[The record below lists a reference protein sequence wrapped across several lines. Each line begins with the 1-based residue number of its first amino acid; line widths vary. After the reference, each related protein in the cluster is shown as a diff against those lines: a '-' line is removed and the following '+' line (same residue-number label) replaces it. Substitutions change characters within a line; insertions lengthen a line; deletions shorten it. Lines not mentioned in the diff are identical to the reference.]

1 MKHTIPYVQGWWTPE
16 NQAPVKGNHG
26 IRQALMSLED
36 PIYIVDIHGT
46 PGGARGGRA
55 VLENITSTSRK
66 SENDHA
72 NGFPIKASAPA
83 LSMEQLGDP
92 AFKQRHGLHY
102 PYIAGAMAN
111 GITSVE
117 MVEAMAHNGM
127 MGFLGAG
134 GLSIPQV
141 EAAVQHLNHSLGDL
155 PFGCNLIHSHGD
167 PEMEMATVNLYLRY
181 GVRCISAAAFMR
193 ITLPLV
199 YYRVKGIH
207 REESGRINTPNR
219 VIAKVSRIEVARQFF
234 SPPPEKMIQVLLDQG
249 LITADEAALSQQI
262 PMAQDL
268 TAEADSGGHTDNRP
282 AISLFPT
289 MISLRDE
296 FNLRFQYQSPLCVG
310 FAGGISTPE
319 SAAAAF
325 QMGAA
330 YILTGSINQSCT
342 ESGTSTEVKALL
354 AQAQQA
360 DVAMAPAADMFE
372 IGARVQVL
380 KRGTMF
386 SVRAE
391 KLYSIYKTYP
401 SFDVVPQALQ
411 QEVEEK
417 MLRKSF
423 DATWQTTREF
433 FIQRNIQEVHRAE
446 KDPRH
451 KMALVFRSY
460 LGQSSRWSITGDA
473 ERRMDYQIWCGPAMG
488 AFNQWVKGSF
498 LENYEN
504 RHVVDIALNL
514 LFGAC
519 VCTRV
524 AWLKTQCNDIP
535 VEASRFS
542 PMDRASLLSTNSAM

>member
-1 MKHTIPYVQGWWTPE
+1 MKHETPSVRGWWTPE

-26 IRQALMSLED
+26 ITQALMNLEE

-46 PGGARGGRA
+46 PGGAQGGCA
-55 VLENITSTSRK
+55 ILGNPAFTSK
-66 SENDHA
+66 KFEHDPA

-92 AFKQRHGLHY
+92 AFKQRHGLQY

-117 MVEAMAHNGM
+117 MVEAMAHHGM

-141 EAAVQHLNHSLGDL
+141 EAAVKQLNHSLGDL

-167 PEMEMATVNLYLRY
+167 PEMEMATVNLYLRH

-207 REESGRINTPNR
+207 REDSGRINTPNR
-219 VIAKVSRIEVARQFF
+219 VVAKVSRIEVARQFF
-234 SPPPEKMIQVLLDQG
+234 SPPPEKIIQTLLDQG
-249 LITADEAALSQQI
+249 LITAQEATLSQQI

-282 AISLFPT
+282 AIALFPT

-296 FNLRFQYQSPLCVG
+296 FNQRFQYQSPLCVG

-342 ESGTSTEVKALL
+342 ESGTSSEVKALL

-401 SFDVVPQALQ
+401 SFDVVPPALQ
-411 QEVEEK
+411 REVEEK
-417 MLRKSF
+417 MLRASF
-423 DATWQTTREF
+423 DDTWQTTREF

-473 ERRMDYQIWCGPAMG
+473 ERKMDYQIWCGPAMG

-498 LENYEN
+498 LENCEN

-519 VCTRV
+519 VCTRA
-524 AWLKTQCNDIP
+524 AWLKTQCYDLP
-535 VEASRFS
+535 VDASRFC
-542 PMDRASLLSTNSAM
+542 PMDRPSLLSINSAM

>member
-1 MKHTIPYVQGWWTPE
+1 MKHEGPSIRGWWTPE
-16 NQAPVKGNHG
+16 TQAPAKGNHG
-26 IRQALMSLED
+26 IKQALMSLNES
-36 PIYIVDIHGT
+36 IYILDIQGE
-46 PGGARGGRA
+46 PGYARGGCAIMGDPA
-55 VLENITSTSRK
+55 VTLNK
-66 SENDHA
+66 FQQNPA
-72 NGFPIKASAPA
+72 NGFPIKAWAPA
-83 LSMEQLGDP
+83 LSMEQLGDRT
-92 AFKQRHGLHY
+92 FKQRHGLKY

-117 MVEAMAHNGM
+117 MVKSMAHNGM

-134 GLSIPQV
+134 GLSIPQI
-141 EAAVQHLNHSLGDL
+141 EEAVQQLNNALGTL

-167 PEMEMATVNLYLRY
+167 PDMEMATVNLYLQY

-207 REESGRINTPNR
+207 REPSGRIKTPNQI
-219 VIAKVSRIEVARQFF
+219 IAKVSRIEVARQFF
-234 SPPPEKMIQVLLDQG
+234 SPPPEKMVQALLEQG
-249 LITADEAALSQQI
+249 LITDEEAALSRQI

-289 MISLRDE
+289 MISLKDE
-296 FNLRFQYQSPLCVG
+296 FNRKFQYQAPLCVG

-342 ESGTSTEVKALL
+342 ESGTSNGVKALL

-391 KLYSIYKTYP
+391 KLYTIYKTYP
-401 SFDVVPQALQ
+401 SFDAVPPALQ
-411 QEVEEK
+411 REVEEK
-417 MLRKSF
+417 MLRASF
-423 DATWQTTREF
+423 DATWESTRQF
-433 FIQRNIQEVHRAE
+433 FMQRNISEVHRAE
-446 KDPRH
+446 KDPQH

-460 LGQSSRWSITGDA
+460 LGQSSRWSITGDPD
-473 ERRMDYQIWCGPAMG
+473 RKMDYQIWCGPAMG

-498 LENYEN
+498 LENPEQ
-504 RHVVDIALNL
+504 RHVVDLALNL

-519 VCTRV
+519 VCTRA
-524 AWLKTQCNDIP
+524 AWLKTQTGDIP
-535 VEASRFS
+535 VDASGFI
-542 PMDRASLLSTNSAM
+542 PMDRATLLQFSSTM